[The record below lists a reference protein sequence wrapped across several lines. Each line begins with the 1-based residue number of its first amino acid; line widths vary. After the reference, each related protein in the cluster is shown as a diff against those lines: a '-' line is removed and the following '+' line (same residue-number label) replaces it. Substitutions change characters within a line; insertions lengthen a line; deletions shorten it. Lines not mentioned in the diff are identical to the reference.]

1 LSCRR
6 LTGRREGATLV
17 GMLETREL
25 SKSFGANAVLR
36 ALDIALEPAT
46 VTAIV
51 GPNGSGKSTLL
62 KILWGELR
70 PESGTVLWDG
80 DVVDTAS
87 ERWKRLVAVVPDDDA
102 LVEGLSIRGHF
113 RLCGGLSGIP
123 ARVLEERTDIL
134 IDVFELKDA
143 ERSTRSADEA
153 SRGNRKRLALALAL
167 LGEPRIILMDEPYA
181 GLDAERATSLTA
193 VLRLL
198 ADRGRTVAFSCHDD
212 GITRSAADRFLELRD
227 GTARSGRI
235 GDLPGAPTGA
245 IDLAGALPWL
255 D

>member
-1 LSCRR
+1 LNVRR
-6 LTGRREGATLV
+6 LTGRRGDATLV
-17 GMLETREL
+17 GMLETRGL

-36 ALDIALEPAT
+36 ALDVALEPGT
-46 VTAIV
+46 VTAVV

-62 KILWGELR
+62 RILWGESR
-70 PESGTVLWDG
+70 PDSGSVLWEG
-80 DVVDTAS
+80 SMVDTAS
-87 ERWKRLVAVVPDDDA
+87 ERWKRLTGVVPDDDA
-102 LVEGLSIRGHF
+102 LIEGLSIRGHF

-123 ARVLEERTDIL
+123 AHVLEERTDIL
-134 IDVFELKDA
+134 IDVFGLKDA

-167 LGEPRIILMDEPYA
+167 LGEPQIILMDEPYA
-181 GLDAERATSLTA
+181 GQDAERAASLTA

-198 ADRGRTVAFSCHDD
+198 AYRGRTVAFSCHDD
-212 GITRSAADRFLELRD
+212 GITRSAANRFLELRD

-235 GDLPGAPTGA
+235 CDLPGAPAGA
-245 IDLAGALPWL
+245 VDLAGALPWL

>member
-1 LSCRR
+1 M
-6 LTGRREGATLV
+6 TGRREGATLV

-181 GLDAERATSLTA
+181 G
-193 VLRLL
+193 
-198 ADRGRTVAFSCHDD
+198 H
-212 GITRSAADRFLELRD
+212 
-227 GTARSGRI
+227 
-235 GDLPGAPTGA
+235 
-245 IDLAGALPWL
+245 
-255 D
+255 

>member
-1 LSCRR
+1 
-6 LTGRREGATLV
+6 
-17 GMLETREL
+17 MLQTRAL
-25 SKSFGANAVLR
+25 SKSFGANQVLCT
-36 ALDIALEPAT
+36 LDVALEPGT
-46 VTAIV
+46 VTAII

-70 PESGTVLWDG
+70 PDSGTVLWDG
-80 DVVDTAS
+80 SILDAS
-87 ERWKRLVAVVPDDDA
+87 SEHWKRLVGAVPDDDA
-102 LVEGLSIRGHF
+102 LIEGLSIRGHF

-123 ARVLEERTDIL
+123 PRVLEERTDSL
-134 IDVFELKDA
+134 IDVFGLRDA

-181 GLDAERATSLTA
+181 GLDAEHAASLTA

-198 ADRGRTVAFSCHDD
+198 AKRGRIVAFSCHDD
-212 GITRSAADRFLELRD
+212 SITRSSADRFLELRD
-227 GTARSGRI
+227 GTTHSGSI
-235 GDLPGAPTGA
+235 CELPDNAFTSTDLS
-245 IDLAGALPWL
+245 GALLWL